1 MRATGIVRRIDDLG
15 RIVIPKEIRRQIF
28 DTSDASGEPMEIF
41 MDGNDIVLKRYETA
55 EMRKEKEIRTKV
67 VDEFVE
73 RLRPLLNTYCD
84 QIRLDEVAKAM
95 RGAE

>member
-1 MRATGIVRRIDDLG
+1 M
-15 RIVIPKEIRRQIF
+15 K
-28 DTSDASGEPMEIF
+28 
-41 MDGNDIVLKRYETA
+41 
-55 EMRKEKEIRTKV
+55 KEIRTKV